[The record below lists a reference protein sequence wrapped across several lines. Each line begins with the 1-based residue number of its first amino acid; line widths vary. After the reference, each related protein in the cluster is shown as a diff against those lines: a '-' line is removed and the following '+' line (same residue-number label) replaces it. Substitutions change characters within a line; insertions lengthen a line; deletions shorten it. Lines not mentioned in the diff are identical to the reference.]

1 MLHLLLSQAYILEMF
16 KILGIT
22 SEIIKS
28 IHDSVLS
35 RALRQV
41 CGATACQPE
50 NRIAG
55 VVGVLD

>member
-16 KILGIT
+16 KILGKT

-28 IHDSVLS
+28 IHGPALS
-35 RALRQV
+35 RALRQA
-41 CGATACQPE
+41 CGATACQLE

-55 VVGVLD
+55 VSVTD